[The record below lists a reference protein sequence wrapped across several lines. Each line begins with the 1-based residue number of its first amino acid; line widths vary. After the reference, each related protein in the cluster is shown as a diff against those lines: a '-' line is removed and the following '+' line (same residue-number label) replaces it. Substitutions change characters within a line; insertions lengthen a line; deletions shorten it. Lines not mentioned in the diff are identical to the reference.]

1 MKGAFTMAD
10 VIMSMNEYK
19 YFEKQDKKLKNLKNF
34 LRNESG
40 VFADNESCWN
50 STKDVISDMS
60 IDKVKELMLL
70 VLGE

>member
-1 MKGAFTMAD
+1 MAD

-19 YFEKQDKKLKNLKNF
+19 YFEKQDKKLKDLKNF

-50 STKDVISDMS
+50 TPKDVISDMS